1 MPTTLEITQYNAS
14 PAGNVIVKN
23 PNIRGIIHSIIR
35 LVDCCLASAAGMV
48 VIFCM
53 KNIEAPTRT
62 GKMGVG
68 SGLARSSQRNELSSG
83 IT

>member
-23 PNIRGIIHSIIR
+23 PNISGIIHSIMR
-35 LVDCCLASAAGMV
+35 LVDCCLESTAGMV

-53 KNIEAPTRT
+53 KNIEAPTKT

-68 SGLARSSQRNELSSG
+68 SGFARSSQRKELSSG